1 MCFCVIMMPSENLV
15 IQPREILCTIGY
27 LKKKK
32 KIKEG
37 SKMSKGKNA
46 DSL

>member
-32 KIKEG
+32 IKEG